1 MLCSSIDVIEVS
13 LLVSGGVL
21 TSAFLMTAFRSA
33 IFLYCCVKMKIT
45 EICFSAPPFYNV
57 QHKCRPI
64 VRYGTISIVG
74 LMGV

>member
-45 EICFSAPPFYNV
+45 EICFSARPPGGRGAQKAKTSAKKGGSHRIF
-57 QHKCRPI
+57 
-64 VRYGTISIVG
+64 
-74 LMGV
+74 